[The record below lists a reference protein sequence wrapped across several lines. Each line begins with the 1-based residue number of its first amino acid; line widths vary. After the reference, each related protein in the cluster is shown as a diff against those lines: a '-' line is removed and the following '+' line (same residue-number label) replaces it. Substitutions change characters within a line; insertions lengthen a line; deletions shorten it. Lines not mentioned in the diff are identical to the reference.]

1 MQWMKKIT
9 GTVHFCSL
17 YAFDTLFPGC
27 MCILWCSYLI
37 FRVVTS
43 LFLQFF
49 IYPGHTLSHS
59 YLAGFLTLVF

>member
-1 MQWMKKIT
+1 MDDKIYWYISA
-9 GTVHFCSL
+9 VYMHL
-17 YAFDTLFPGC
+17 YTLFPGC